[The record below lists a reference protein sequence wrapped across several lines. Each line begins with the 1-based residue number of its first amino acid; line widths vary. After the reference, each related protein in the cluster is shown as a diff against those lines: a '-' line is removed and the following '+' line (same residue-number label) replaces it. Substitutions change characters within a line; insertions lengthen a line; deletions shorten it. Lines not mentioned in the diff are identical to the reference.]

1 MPARIFPTRSAI
13 GRTATRRPTS
23 PIRRK
28 PLRTPVPTPVRRVC
42 MPEIVNLRTHRRGFL
57 GRIAAGAAALGLGG
71 LVAPLAAVAEPRSAR
86 AVSANPEFEAWL
98 NKITGKHKMVFDI
111 PEPNGGFGF
120 AWARVFLNTTN
131 ENYGTTDA
139 DNTVAIVLRHNG
151 IPFAMKSEMWAK
163 YKFGDFYKINDGA
176 TNSPAVRNPFTQAKA
191 GDLPI
196 PGMGV
201 DELLAKGVLV
211 GVCNIA
217 LTIYSGM
224 FAKKMAMQ
232 AEAIKKEWVANL
244 LPGVLVVPSG
254 VIAVNRT
261 QEKGCAYCFAG

>member
-1 MPARIFPTRSAI
+1 
-13 GRTATRRPTS
+13 
-23 PIRRK
+23 
-28 PLRTPVPTPVRRVC
+28 
-42 MPEIVNLRTHRRGFL
+42 
-57 GRIAAGAAALGLGG
+57 
-71 LVAPLAAVAEPRSAR
+71 
-86 AVSANPEFEAWL
+86 
-98 NKITGKHKMVFDI
+98 
-111 PEPNGGFGF
+111 
-120 AWARVFLNTTN
+120 
-131 ENYGTTDA
+131 
-139 DNTVAIVLRHNG
+139 
-151 IPFAMKSEMWAK
+151 MKSEMWAK

-261 QEKGCAYCFAG
+261 RSEEHTSELQSRSDLVCRLLLEKKKKMKEKTRIID